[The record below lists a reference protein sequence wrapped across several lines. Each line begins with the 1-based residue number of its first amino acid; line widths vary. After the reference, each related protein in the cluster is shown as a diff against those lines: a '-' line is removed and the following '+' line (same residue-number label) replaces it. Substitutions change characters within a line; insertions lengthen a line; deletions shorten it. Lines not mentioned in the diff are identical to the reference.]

1 METIAHEQ
9 PFYDRSPSQSC
20 KKSTPSKGVVDSF
33 RRMKRNFSA
42 SFTQLIRKK
51 PGCVRVIRV
60 ARGVRGPMQMGRGI
74 NGRRKTRKKLGEDE
88 RKDEKG
94 RWARVRRGR
103 KVAEF
108 DTGG

>member
-1 METIAHEQ
+1 MKRI
-9 PFYDRSPSQSC
+9 F
-20 KKSTPSKGVVDSF
+20 GVVYPIDT
-33 RRMKRNFSA
+33 KNQ
-42 SFTQLIRKK
+42 T
-51 PGCVRVIRV
+51 VYVIHV
-60 ARGVRGPMQMGRGI
+60 ARGVRGPMQMDRGI

-94 RWARVRRGR
+94 RWARSRRGR